1 MPAGQRHAKSHAAF
15 PTVPVTRHYPS
26 QQKSDSRLAPDREV
40 TGRSPLLYT
49 KKPPLSSQNRLL
61 LCTIDVTNALLIS
74 PCHCRR
80 IMPRL
85 VAAGLRPVTIQSPR
99 GARPLT
105 RYHADSLRRLVNRAA
120 ETDSPLTPNPATR
133 RHPS

>member
-1 MPAGQRHAKSHAAF
+1 MPAGQRHARSNDAF
-15 PTVPVTRHYPS
+15 PTAPVTRPYPS
-26 QQKSDSRLAPDREV
+26 QQKSDFRLAPDREV

-49 KKPPLSSQNRLL
+49 KIPPLSSQNRLL
-61 LCTIDVTNALLIS
+61 LCTIEVANALSIS

-85 VAAGLRPVTIQSPR
+85 VAAGLRPVTIPSPR
-99 GARPLT
+99 GNRPLT
-105 RYHADSLRRLVNRAA
+105 RYHADSLRRLVDRAA